1 MYEVGRYRT
10 SVTSDYVHWVN
21 VVEALWPVF
30 VHAVWDWWLNSMRHL
45 MMWASIIR
53 CELCGWPMAF
63 LETWLHMLA
72 SRIRHELYGW
82 PMAFLRKLATCARK
96 LNWVWAMWLANAIP
110 REIGCMCWPVELGM
124 SYMAGQRHSW
134 GIWYL
139 CLQMGMSYVA
149 G

>member
-1 MYEVGRYRT
+1 MRLAGTEP
-10 SVTSDYVHWVN
+10 
-21 VVEALWPVF
+21 LWPLTM
-30 VHAVWDWWLNSMRHL
+30 HTESMWLKLCDQCLCMLYGTGGWIPRGIWWCGQV
-45 MMWASIIR
+45 SIIR

-96 LNWVWAMWLANAIP
+96 LNWVWDMWLANGIP